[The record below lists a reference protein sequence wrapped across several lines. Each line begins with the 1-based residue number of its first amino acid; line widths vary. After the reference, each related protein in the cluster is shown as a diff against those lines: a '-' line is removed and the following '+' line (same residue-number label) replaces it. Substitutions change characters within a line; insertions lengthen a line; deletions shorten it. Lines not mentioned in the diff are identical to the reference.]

1 LNGLLATS
9 PRSKP
14 KALDAANGGFSL
26 APPAERGEKVGE
38 RGMQRL
44 PGVAASSPQPSPPKE
59 EREIEPSVGG
69 SVKRPKAELL
79 SLFR

>member
-1 LNGLLATS
+1 
-9 PRSKP
+9 
-14 KALDAANGGFSL
+14 
-26 APPAERGEKVGE
+26 
-38 RGMQRL
+38 MQRL